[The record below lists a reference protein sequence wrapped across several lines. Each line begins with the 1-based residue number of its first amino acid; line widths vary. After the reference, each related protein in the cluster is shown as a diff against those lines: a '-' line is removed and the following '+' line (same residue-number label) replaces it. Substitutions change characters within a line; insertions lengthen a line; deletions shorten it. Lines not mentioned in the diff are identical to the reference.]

1 MARSAA
7 LPTDST
13 SRPAPLT
20 VLQADSSEATK
31 PAAMTMRKVALRFMG
46 ISFFNKALF
55 FVFWGIGP
63 LIYADQR
70 KTLP

>member
-1 MARSAA
+1 
-7 LPTDST
+7 
-13 SRPAPLT
+13 
-20 VLQADSSEATK
+20 
-31 PAAMTMRKVALRFMG
+31 MTMRKVALRFMG